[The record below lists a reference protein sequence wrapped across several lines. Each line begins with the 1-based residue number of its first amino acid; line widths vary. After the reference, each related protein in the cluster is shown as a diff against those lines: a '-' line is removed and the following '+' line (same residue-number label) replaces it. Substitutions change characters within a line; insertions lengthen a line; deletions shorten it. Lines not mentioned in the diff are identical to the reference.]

1 MCVTVGSFNAM
12 RKKNVMCKQR
22 GTLKQQAYYNV
33 FLLLFS
39 TCCTKRCFEKANS
52 SEFVTGCICVLC
64 DFLIELIYIATGM
77 HKSCLLYTSPSPR
90 DMYKSRMPSSA

>member
-77 HKSCLLYTSPSPR
+77 HKSVWSSFLCTIEVTLLWL
-90 DMYKSRMPSSA
+90 AGLL